1 MRGMMMN
8 LEIPKTPNSR
18 KSRILVSEGKDGV
31 NAVLTPPFSIE
42 YESDVEDRAPNIF
55 QRIFSL
61 FTNVRSGSDLTR
73 FQASLLLF
81 RCSSGE
87 TPLDRFIAVV
97 GWSISTTRP
106 AVFGVAPY
114 NPILGETHHVSR
126 GTLNVFL
133 EQVSHHPPVSA
144 LHATDEKE
152 IVEMIWCQQPA
163 PTFSGASVEVVV
175 HGKRQLKLLNHGE
188 NYVMNSP
195 NLLIRLFPRPG
206 VDWVGTVSIGC
217 EESGLEAELYYKGP
231 SFLGFKGNQRS
242 VKGKIFESKTLKTIY
257 EVEGHW
263 DRTVILKDVHNRKAS
278 TVIYNAKDVFSKLI
292 KTPVVKDPKGLWA
305 TESAVVWGELSE
317 RILGKDWDKAREA
330 KRAVEE
336 KERELQRERRSNGET
351 WVPKHFTV
359 SYTKERG
366 WECSPKQKWVPPA
379 PIVAPF
385 RDI

>member
-1 MRGMMMN
+1 MALLYILFSRLFSQLQLPPLFN
-8 LEIPKTPNSR
+8 HPKSQ
-18 KSRILVSEGKDGV
+18 LQCFG
-31 NAVLTPPFSIE
+31 
-42 YESDVEDRAPNIF
+42 ESVYCIGDDYL
-55 QRIFSL
+55 S
-61 FTNVRSGSDLTR
+61 
-73 FQASLLLF
+73 